1 MNYVQ
6 ASDDFLFYLEIE
18 KNYSV
23 NTLNS
28 YAFDL
33 KLFGEFL
40 EENHRSLNL
49 DDITS
54 SSVRRFVQDQV
65 INHNIKPRTLQRRIS
80 CLKSFCQYCLKENLM
95 QLDFTAGIVSPKAD
109 KKLPK
114 YMTIQE
120 LAKLFTYLE
129 KDSGPFAL
137 RNELMF
143 KLLATTGMRRQELV
157 DLTWEQIDL
166 DNQTILVRGKGKKER
181 LLPLHPIVLPV
192 FEKYK
197 QTLTEQ
203 QNHYSEPIFYNK
215 NYKMLGSGGLHK
227 IFKETLDRAG
237 LPSHRFTLH
246 HLRHT
251 FATLMLQNNK
261 DKVDLR
267 TLQELLGHESLATT
281 SMYTHV
287 DFEQKKK
294 AINSFLFD

>member
-6 ASDDFLFYLEIE
+6 ATDDYLMYIEVE

-28 YAFDL
+28 YAYDL
-33 KLFGEFL
+33 RLFGDFL
-40 EENHRSLNL
+40 QQNDRSLNL
-49 DDITS
+49 DEMTS

-65 INHNIKPRTLQRRIS
+65 INHGIKPRTLQRRIS
-80 CLKSFCQYCLKENLM
+80 CLKSFCQFCLKENLM
-95 QLDFTAGIVSPKAD
+95 KSDFTAGIVAPKSD

-114 YMTIQE
+114 FMSLQE
-120 LAKLFTYLE
+120 LTKLFMFLE
-129 KDSGPFAL
+129 NNDRPQAI

-166 DNQTILVRGKGKKER
+166 DNNTILVRGKGKKER
-181 LLPLHPIVLPV
+181 LLPLHPIVIPLIKP
-192 FEKYK
+192 YRNC
-197 QTLTEQ
+197 LSEQ
-203 QNHYSEPIFYNK
+203 QIHYSEPIFYNK
-215 NYKMLGSGGLHK
+215 NHQVLNPRGLHK
-227 IFKETLDRAG
+227 IFKETLEKAG
-237 LPSHRFTLH
+237 LPSHRFSLH

-251 FATLMLQNNK
+251 FATLLLQENK

-281 SMYTHV
+281 SMYTHI
-287 DFEQKKK
+287 DFEQKKR
-294 AINSFLFD
+294 AINSFLIS